1 LKSGPVGRLRR
12 HDRPRRRLDRGR
24 RRRDGHRPGRQR
36 RRQDDA
42 AAGDLRAGAAA
53 RGAIRFDGEPIDRLP
68 AHERIARGLV
78 LVPEGRM
85 VFPFLSVEDNLRL
98 GAFTPKARAEA
109 EASLERVYAMF
120 PRLPERRRQMAGS
133 LSGGEQQM
141 LALGRGLMSLP
152 RLLMLD
158 EPSLGLAP
166 ILVQEVMQQVAAIRT
181 EGVTVLIVEQNVHQ
195 TLKLADRGYVLENG
209 RLTLQGSA
217 PSSPPRTRCAA
228 PISGCRL
235 RVGTGL
241 RTAHP
246 PRDGRSAAR
255 RAARFGRLSDWD
267 SRGRRPAR
275 SAAPRARSGACSRS
289 CSGSP
294 HRRSGRPS
302 PACPSPPRRWP
313 RSR

>member
-1 LKSGPVGRLRR
+1 LSLLEVTDLEVAYGDMIALEGVSI
-12 HDRPRRRLDRGR
+12 DV
-24 RRRDGHRPGRQR
+24 
-36 RRQDDA
+36 
-42 AAGDLRAGAAA
+42 AAGETVTVLGANAAGKTTLLRAISGLVPTV
-53 RGAIRFDGEPIDRLP
+53 RGAIRFDGEPLGAVP
-68 AHERIARGLV
+68 AHDRIARGLV

-98 GAFTPKARAEA
+98 GAFTPKARARS

-158 EPSLGLAP
+158 EPSMGLAP

-209 RLTLQGSA
+209 RLTLQG
-217 PSSPPRTRCAA
+217 AA
-228 PISGCRL
+228 SEL
-235 RVGTGL
+235 
-241 RTAHP
+241 
-246 PRDGRSAAR
+246 AASDEVR
-255 RAARFGRLSDWD
+255 RAYLGM
-267 SRGRRPAR
+267 
-275 SAAPRARSGACSRS
+275 
-289 CSGSP
+289 
-294 HRRSGRPS
+294 
-302 PACPSPPRRWP
+302 
-313 RSR
+313 